1 MGSEDDFPFGIHD
14 CQGLGIA
21 NHPSNIGSEK
31 KPKDAEG
38 MIGLNK
44 DGVFNHNVA
53 IPIINQVYRYTPN
66 IFGMMK
72 IAPPHGWFL
81 GWFTTSIIFQQ
92 RSMSLISQGHDHPD
106 HSHIVLDILYIN
118 PYHSI
123 LHTLHCIVLHY
134 ITCM

>member
-1 MGSEDDFPFGIHD
+1 MGSEDDFPFGIHH

-66 IFGMMK
+66 IFGRMK
-72 IAPPHGWFL
+72 IAPPN
-81 GWFTTSIIFQQ
+81 GWFTTSIIFQR
-92 RSMSLISQGHDHPD
+92 RSMSLISQSHDHPD
-106 HSHIVLDILYIN
+106 HSYIVLERLRY
-118 PYHSI
+118 SI
-123 LHTLHCIVLHY
+123 YKPIS
-134 ITCM
+134 

>member
-1 MGSEDDFPFGIHD
+1 MGSEDDFPFGIHH

-53 IPIINQVYRYTPN
+53 IPIINQVYPKYIWDDENCPPN
-66 IFGMMK
+66 
-72 IAPPHGWFL
+72 
-81 GWFTTSIIFQQ
+81 GWFTTSIIFQR
-92 RSMSLISQGHDHPD
+92 RSMSLISQSHDHPD
-106 HSHIVLDILYIN
+106 HSYIVLERLERLRY
-118 PYHSI
+118 SI
-123 LHTLHCIVLHY
+123 YKPIS
-134 ITCM
+134 

>member
-1 MGSEDDFPFGIHD
+1 MGSEDDFPFGIHH

-72 IAPPHGWFL
+72 IAPPMDGLQHQSSSNGVLCLWYL
-81 GWFTTSIIFQQ
+81 KAMIIQII
-92 RSMSLISQGHDHPD
+92 LI
-106 HSHIVLDILYIN
+106 
-118 PYHSI
+118 
-123 LHTLHCIVLHY
+123 
-134 ITCM
+134 